1 MRNNLKIKFILIV
14 IIFIFIHIVIIQN
27 YYSIFISLNI
37 NVQNY
42 ENLKLIVNFILF
54 PLVYIYLIYRYIQLK
69 NENYVFSSSGILKK
83 LLHINNNFKFHQ
95 LKTYY
100 KYRDSHINKRK
111 FDGDDPV
118 EFARRHI
125 YENRDGYKNLL
136 TKFNDNK
143 NHYAMYIDE
152 YQNLESGLGRE
163 SEFQTKLKSKRF
175 DKIER
180 RLYKKNKIIKPIID
194 ANFNYEITYT
204 SPKGRNHYSDNGSI
218 KLIEVENLFRNI
230 LENIKFNNSR
240 GQIIKNERAKLTN
253 GLRFKILKRDNYRCQ
268 LCGATQLD
276 GIKLHIDHIFP
287 VSKGGKT
294 EESNLQVLCDSCNMG
309 KSAKILD

>member
-1 MRNNLKIKFILIV
+1 MRKNLKIKFILIV
-14 IIFIFIHIVIIQN
+14 IINILIHIVILQN
-27 YYSIFISLNI
+27 LNYIFISSYI
-37 NVQNY
+37 NLQNY
-42 ENLKLIVNFILF
+42 EDLKLFVNYILF
-54 PLVYIYLIYRYIQLK
+54 PLVYLYLIFRYIQLK
-69 NENYVFSSSGILKK
+69 NENHVFSSSSILKK
-83 LLHINNNFKFHQ
+83 LLHINKNLKFHD
-95 LKTYY
+95 LKTYF
-100 KYRDSHINKRK
+100 KYQDSHINKRK
-111 FDGDDPV
+111 FDIDDPV

-125 YENRDGYKNLL
+125 YENIDGYKNLL
-136 TKFNDNK
+136 TKFNENK
-143 NHYAMYIDE
+143 NNYEMYIQE
-152 YQNLESGLGRE
+152 YHILGIELGKE
-163 SEFQTKLKSKRF
+163 SEFQTKLKSKRY

-180 RLYKKNKIIKPIID
+180 KLYKKNKIKKPIFD

-218 KLIEVENLFRNI
+218 KLIEVENIFRNV

-240 GQIIKNERAKLTN
+240 EQIIKNERAKLTN

-276 GIKLHIDHIFP
+276 GVKLHIDHIFP